1 MTTLKVTE
9 YIPAY
14 NYMEEIYVLYDFTNH
29 RYRVDNGKWK
39 RMTSDYELRIKEQY
53 KVNWKWGNNMSRLTI
68 EQRKNVPAKQQKRV
82 IQKLLNDTEII
93 NKLTTSEVYLLQE
106 VINILDKQA
115 KQQVKDLQ
123 FKLNMSE
130 WETNV
135 KKKYSN
141 KDYYDIS
148 DVV

>member
-1 MTTLKVTE
+1 
-9 YIPAY
+9 
-14 NYMEEIYVLYDFTNH
+14 
-29 RYRVDNGKWK
+29 
-39 RMTSDYELRIKEQY
+39 
-53 KVNWKWGNNMSRLTI
+53 MSRLTI

-82 IQKLLNDTEII
+82 IQKLLNDTEVI
-93 NKLTTSEVYLLQE
+93 NKLTTPEVYLLQE

-135 KKKYSN
+135 KKKYDN

>member
-1 MTTLKVTE
+1 
-9 YIPAY
+9 
-14 NYMEEIYVLYDFTNH
+14 
-29 RYRVDNGKWK
+29 
-39 RMTSDYELRIKEQY
+39 
-53 KVNWKWGNNMSRLTI
+53 MSRLTI

-82 IQKLLNDTEII
+82 VQKLLDDKEVI

-106 VINILDKQA
+106 LLNILDKQA

-123 FKLNMSE
+123 FRVNMSE

-148 DVV
+148 DVVQKIYSNT

>member
-1 MTTLKVTE
+1 MTK
-9 YIPAY
+9 
-14 NYMEEIYVLYDFTNH
+14 
-29 RYRVDNGKWK
+29 
-39 RMTSDYELRIKEQY
+39 
-53 KVNWKWGNNMSRLTI
+53 LTI

-82 IQKLLNDTEII
+82 IQKLLNDKEVI

-106 VINILDKQA
+106 VLEILDKQA

-123 FKLNMSE
+123 FKLNMIG
-130 WETNV
+130 WEKNV

-148 DVV
+148 DVVQKIYSNTWQDK

>member
-1 MTTLKVTE
+1 
-9 YIPAY
+9 
-14 NYMEEIYVLYDFTNH
+14 
-29 RYRVDNGKWK
+29 
-39 RMTSDYELRIKEQY
+39 
-53 KVNWKWGNNMSRLTI
+53 MSRLTI

>member
-1 MTTLKVTE
+1 M
-9 YIPAY
+9 
-14 NYMEEIYVLYDFTNH
+14 N
-29 RYRVDNGKWK
+29 
-39 RMTSDYELRIKEQY
+39 
-53 KVNWKWGNNMSRLTI
+53 RLTI

-82 IQKLLNDTEII
+82 IQKLLDDKEVI
-93 NKLTTSEVYLLQE
+93 NKLTTSEVCLLQE

-123 FKLNMSE
+123 YKVNMSE

-135 KKKYSN
+135 KKKHGD

-148 DVV
+148 DVVQKIYSNT

>member
-1 MTTLKVTE
+1 
-9 YIPAY
+9 
-14 NYMEEIYVLYDFTNH
+14 
-29 RYRVDNGKWK
+29 
-39 RMTSDYELRIKEQY
+39 
-53 KVNWKWGNNMSRLTI
+53 MSRLTI
-68 EQRKNVPAKQQKRV
+68 EQRKNVPAKQQKKV
-82 IQKLLNDTEII
+82 VQKLLDDKEVI
-93 NKLTTSEVYLLQE
+93 NKLTTSEVCLLQE

-123 FKLNMSE
+123 FKVNMSE

-148 DVV
+148 DVVQKIYSNTWQDK

>member
-1 MTTLKVTE
+1 
-9 YIPAY
+9 
-14 NYMEEIYVLYDFTNH
+14 
-29 RYRVDNGKWK
+29 
-39 RMTSDYELRIKEQY
+39 
-53 KVNWKWGNNMSRLTI
+53 MSRLTI

-82 IQKLLNDTEII
+82 VQKLLDDKEVI
-93 NKLTTSEVYLLQE
+93 NKLTTSEVCLLQE

-123 FKLNMSE
+123 FKVNMSE

-148 DVV
+148 DVVKKIYSNT